1 MTKKSLCV
9 VTGTRAE
16 YGLSSACAA
25 KAAAKRRH
33 RAAPCGDGAHLAP
46 EFGNTVSEIEA
57 DGMPIAARIPIL
69 KFGTGSPLATARTVS
84 YTMERFTDYFSQ
96 NRPTRCLCWGTGMR
110 YLPRARRPR
119 CWRSRWRT
127 SAAVT

>member
-16 YGLSSACAA
+16 YGLLRPVLQKLLQSDVIEP
-25 KAAAKRRH
+25 RLVVT
-33 RAAPCGDGAHLAP
+33 GAHLAP

-84 YTMERFTDYFSQ
+84 YTMERFTIISAKIV
-96 NRPTRCLCWGTGMR
+96 PTRCLCWGTGMR

>member
-16 YGLSSACAA
+16 YGLLRPVLQKLLQSDVIEP
-25 KAAAKRRH
+25 RLVVT
-33 RAAPCGDGAHLAP
+33 GAHLAP

-69 KFGTGSPLATARTVS
+69 KFGTGSPLANSTASSIRQSGDLVFLS
-84 YTMERFTDYFSQ
+84 IIIPRFFGFILER
-96 NRPTRCLCWGTGMR
+96 LHK
-110 YLPRARRPR
+110 
-119 CWRSRWRT
+119 
-127 SAAVT
+127 

>member
-16 YGLSSACAA
+16 YGLLRPVLQKLLQSDVIEP
-25 KAAAKRRH
+25 RLVVT
-33 RAAPCGDGAHLAP
+33 GAHLAP

-69 KFGTGSPLATARTVS
+69 KFGTAGYCAHRQLYDGALYRLFQPKSS
-84 YTMERFTDYFSQ
+84 
-96 NRPTRCLCWGTGMR
+96 
-110 YLPRARRPR
+110 RRGACAGGP
-119 CWRSRWRT
+119 
-127 SAAVT
+127 V